1 MEPIQKEL
9 AKELVMVVEK
19 DGEKAIDRADSA
31 SSVESTEYPDG
42 GLRAWLIVCGSMC
55 CTFSTF
61 GFVNAWGVFQSYYE
75 TDILKDT
82 PASNIAWIGSIQY
95 SLVFGCGLVT
105 GRLLDLGHFRVPFTI
120 GSVLVI
126 VSTFLVAHCKEY
138 WQFLLCQGFAIG
150 LGAGIC
156 FGPTLGVVGHWWLKR
171 RGLAL
176 GLTAVGAS
184 IGGTVYP
191 ITARQLI
198 GRIGFPWTMRVMAF
212 INIAAL
218 GVSTLTLSP
227 RLLPKDLPG
236 GLFNIRAFRSASF
249 TIWCFVGFI
258 CFLGIYTVL
267 TFIDVSA
274 IRVGVSPDFS
284 FYLLSIANASSGIG
298 RILTGLMCD
307 RVGAINVIAPMSLA
321 AAIMTFAW
329 PYARS
334 QGSLIAVAILYGFAS
349 SSFVSAFNMPVYA
362 MGEMGDVGRRLGTV
376 MVFTAVGALCGP
388 PISGAINTATGNFE
402 AVSYYAGSA
411 ILVAVALMLIT
422 KRLVL
427 RSFWGKF

>member
-9 AKELVMVVEK
+9 AKEMVMVVEK
-19 DGEKAIDRADSA
+19 GSEKAIERADST
-31 SSVESTEYPDG
+31 SSVESIEYPDG

-61 GFVNAWGVFQSYYE
+61 GFVNAWGSYYE

-82 PASNIAWIGSIQY
+82 PASNIS
-95 SLVFGCGLVT
+95 
-105 GRLLDLGHFRVPFTI
+105 
-120 GSVLVI
+120 
-126 VSTFLVAHCKEY
+126 
-138 WQFLLCQGFAIG
+138 
-150 LGAGIC
+150 
-156 FGPTLGVVGHWWLKR
+156 
-171 RGLAL
+171 
-176 GLTAVGAS
+176 
-184 IGGTVYP
+184 
-191 ITARQLI
+191 
-198 GRIGFPWTMRVMAF
+198 
-212 INIAAL
+212 AA
-218 GVSTLTLSP
+218 
-227 RLLPKDLPG
+227 
-236 GLFNIRAFRSASF
+236 F
-249 TIWCFVGFI
+249 TIWCFVGFM

-274 IRVGVSPDFS
+274 IRAGVSPDFS

-298 RILTGLMCD
+298 RILTGLLCD

-349 SSFVSAFNMPVYA
+349 SSFVSAFNMPVYS

-388 PISGAINTATGNFE
+388 PISGAINTTTGNFD
-402 AVSYYAGSA
+402 AVSYYAVQWEKA
-411 ILVAVALMLIT
+411 DAVY
-422 KRLVL
+422 
-427 RSFWGKF
+427 SFRFGPRPGINVMTHCF